1 MKRMKAKLAQTLS
14 KKPPTVE
21 KKPETKKVEE

>member
-1 MKRMKAKLAQTLS
+1 MKRMKAKLALVIS
-14 KKPPTVE
+14 KKPPTEE